1 MDNTAQWPRCW
12 FTMAEKRVH
21 KPFPQPWLA
30 SGVWGCLRTFSLTR
44 RCPCASVVWEA
55 KDGLKSV
62 KIPAPQKSYSTT
74 LRCESQGQKKTE
86 AIRVLQKRDIDYRGD
101 LRPLCKQGEIA
112 VDCTKKCSISCLSAA
127 GTFPH
132 QLFWLL
138 VLFSSAFLHL
148 SVFFYLVT
156 SLSKHHRLRNAFHT
170 WKL

>member
-1 MDNTAQWPRCW
+1 MDNTAPWPRCW

-21 KPFPQPWLA
+21 KLLPQPC
-30 SGVWGCLRTFSLTR
+30 VWRPRTFPLTR

-74 LRCESQGQKKTE
+74 LRWESQGEKTE

-101 LRPLCKQGEIA
+101 FRPLCKQEENA

-156 SLSKHHRLRNAFHT
+156 SLSEHHRLRNAFHT
-170 WKL
+170 WELY